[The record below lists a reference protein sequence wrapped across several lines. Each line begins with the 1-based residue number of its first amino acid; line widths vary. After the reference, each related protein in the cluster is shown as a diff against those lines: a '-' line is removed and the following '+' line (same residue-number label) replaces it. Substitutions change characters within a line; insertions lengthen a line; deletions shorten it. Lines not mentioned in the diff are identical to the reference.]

1 MAKKRSIGN
10 NAKEKKAP
18 QIVEHVSD
26 SSDEE
31 IDEDEAFN
39 SDDERKYG
47 ALFSA
52 ANKSNRK
59 KGQMDDNASS
69 DDEDA
74 SYSVSEGE
82 ESDNDDD
89 DDSSTGLAGS
99 DDDASDGDG
108 GQYMLDLLN
117 NMDKKNPDEDEQ
129 KKARKDALAMTQ
141 HSSLIQESEFSAAAV
156 QSSQLTLDQLMNGIT
171 DTKGFG
177 VVQKTMSQMVVS
189 NNKTNILDDDKKAIS
204 VTKAPVSRVVSE
216 RASRKVHY
224 EEQKEE
230 VTRWTDAVK
239 QNREAETLDFRSNQQ
254 KNSRVT
260 RDTLVGKFEPTT
272 DFEKE
277 LAQILEKAGDEKQ
290 MMEQEQKALIA
301 GATEFDNGND
311 DDDDDDD
318 DDLGSSK
325 ISMEEYKKRMGELS
339 KMRALLFY
347 EEQKRHHINKIK
359 SKKYRKIRKKKR
371 DKEKEAEF
379 DDDDPDAIRE
389 LEEKEEM
396 ERMKERM
403 TLAHKNTSKWAKRVL
418 RRGGKIDMDT
428 RKALSAQIRIGDD
441 LRKKMMG
448 ENSDD
453 DDDEYDN
460 MDPIDQA
467 RALLL
472 ETEKDETNSNKKT
485 KKPSL
490 LEMSFMKKGIESQR
504 QRAKEEAR
512 ELLAELEAN
521 QEEDEHNHSDSSS
534 ENVSTKKKRKK
545 VSSDKETEKIITKGS
560 LVAKGLQFGNSTSIT
575 VTGSVDLDTNSTNI
589 ESMKVSSGMDNT
601 IVGELKSSKN
611 NSNNTFGL
619 LPKGETK
626 EKTTTSSKQE
636 DDDNASSSPRHN
648 ANSSTSNPWLLKD
661 DEEEETTTTTT
672 KKENNASNFTSSS
685 KKKKTTVVNISGA
698 ANIIVSNSDDSV
710 SEEKENLLCNDAV
723 DSKNIDVDFNNKLV
737 SLSQE
742 ELVRRAFAAP
752 SEKELDEEFEKEKV
766 CTKKKIDKS
775 SVDIQK

>member
-1 MAKKRSIGN
+1 MAKKSSKGN
-10 NAKEKKAP
+10 NLKEKKVP
-18 QIVEHVSD
+18 HIVEHVSD

-52 ANKSNRK
+52 ANKSNK
-59 KGQMDDNASS
+59 KKAQMDSKTSS
-69 DDEDA
+69 DADDDA
-74 SYSVSEGE
+74 SYSVSEGD
-82 ESDNDDD
+82 ESDDDNDDNDDDD

-117 NMDKKNPDEDEQ
+117 NMDKKSPKEEEQ
-129 KKARKDALAMTQ
+129 KKAREDALAMTQ

-189 NNKTNILDDDKKAIS
+189 NNKTNILDDDNKAIS

-224 EEQKEE
+224 EEQKDE
-230 VTRWTDAVK
+230 VSRWTDVVK
-239 QNREAETLDFRSNQQ
+239 QNREAETLDFRSNNQ

-277 LAQILEKAGDEKQ
+277 LAQMLEKAGDEKQ
-290 MMEQEQKALIA
+290 MMEQEQNALIA
-301 GATEFDNGND
+301 GATKLNDGEDND
-311 DDDDDDD
+311 E
-318 DDLGSSK
+318 DDLGSGK

-371 DKEKEAEF
+371 DKEKEADF
-379 DDDDPDAIRE
+379 DDDDPDAVRE

-453 DDDEYDN
+453 DEEYNN

-472 ETEKDETNSNKKT
+472 ETEKDETDSNKKT
-485 KKPSL
+485 KKSSL
-490 LEMSFMKKGIESQR
+490 LEMSFMQKGIESQR

-521 QEEDEHNHSDSSS
+521 QEEDDHNDSDSSS
-534 ENVSTKKKRKK
+534 EDVPTKKGRKK
-545 VSSDKETEKIITKGS
+545 VASNKETEKIITEGS

-575 VTGSVDLDTNSTNI
+575 VSGSIDLDANDNNKNG
-589 ESMKVSSGMDNT
+589 SMKVSSSTDDT
-601 IVGELKSSKN
+601 IVGELKSTKN
-611 NSNNTFGL
+611 KKKNTPGL

-626 EKTTTSSKQE
+626 VTKTTSSQLAVNHKT
-636 DDDNASSSPRHN
+636 SSSSRN
-648 ANSSTSNPWLLKD
+648 NTNTSTSNPWLVQDDDD
-661 DEEEETTTTTT
+661 DEEQTIPTTSN
-672 KKENNASNFTSSS
+672 KKNNTSNSSSS
-685 KKKKTTVVNISGA
+685 KKKKKTTIVDISGA
-698 ANIIVSNSDDSV
+698 ANIIVSNSDDSL
-710 SEEKENLLCNDAV
+710 SEENKTILNNDAADSKHTDV
-723 DSKNIDVDFNNKLV
+723 DSNSKLV
-737 SLSQE
+737 TLSQE

-766 CTKKKIDKS
+766 CL
-775 SVDIQK
+775 Q